1 MCVCVCV
8 CVCGCQCVEPGCVD
22 CVYTDHREG
31 PCHRDTATR
40 VVLLV
45 SACTPTIER
54 ARVTETQLH
63 VLFCLCRRVHRPSRG
78 PVSPRHSYTCCSACV
93 GVYTGHRE
101 GPCHRDTATRVV
113 VLLVSACTPTIERA
127 RVTETQLHVLSFCLC
142 RRVHRPSRGPVSPRH
157 SYTCCSACVGVYTD
171 HREGPCHRDTA
182 TRVVVRLVS
191 ACTPTIE
198 RARVTETQLHVL
210 SFGLCPDMYT
220 ENCLS

>member
-78 PVSPRHSYTCCSACV
+78 PVSPRHSYTCC
-93 GVYTGHRE
+93 R
-101 GPCHRDTATRVV
+101 
-113 VLLVSACTPTIERA
+113 
-127 RVTETQLHVLSFCLC
+127 
-142 RRVHRPSRGPVSPRH
+142 
-157 SYTCCSACVGVYTD
+157 SACVGVYTD